1 LRNFYEICRKNADE
15 FDEIDEA
22 FLARPTVTARPDL
35 ICWVLRQ
42 GLCGPNDQ

>member
-22 FLARPTVTARPDL
+22 FCGAADSD
-35 ICWVLRQ
+35 RQ
-42 GLCGPNDQ
+42 T